1 MPKPATS
8 PPSARPSSPSPR
20 PAAPPL
26 AKFSRPR
33 LYHVTRR
40 ERLFRALDAARAHP
54 IVWIAGAPGAGK
66 STLVASYV
74 EARKAPGIWFQ
85 ADAGDADP
93 GTFFHYLR
101 IAAEDVAGRRAKA
114 AAALPRYGAEYAHDL
129 PAFTRRFL
137 REFFALF
144 PEDSMFVVDNF
155 HEAPGDPAWRV
166 AFAEGLRE
174 IPAGDTLVFLSR
186 TPPPPEMARL
196 VADQSIVQI
205 DGHALRFQPDEAR
218 AMIDGHAL
226 DPAAGEAILR
236 ASDGWAA
243 GLVLMREHAR
253 RTGLDGAAILGDAL
267 PEGKEAVFSFFTG
280 EIFNRARPENQRTLL
295 LAALLPSVAAGD
307 AAAIADNPDAP
318 RMLDYLYRHHLFTD
332 RRRAGPDPLYQFHAL
347 FREFLLDEG
356 RRRLSADERRSALVR
371 AGDALVG
378 RADFDGA
385 AALYVEAQAWPALAG
400 MALHAAPFLLDEGRP
415 QKLAEWIDALP
426 AGTAAAEPRLPLA
439 LGLAVLY
446 SDPPRAKALLAEAFA
461 GFEARGDT
469 RRQLITAAAAVDC
482 HYFEWADFA
491 PLDRWIGVL
500 ETLTDPRP
508 EFTAIADAL
517 RVWSCFLIALLF
529 RRPDHP
535 RVAEC
540 AARVT
545 TLLADPAIEM
555 VPVNARLNAASIL
568 FNYSNWKTKGE
579 TADALI
585 ARVGP
590 WLDEPQATPLNRV
603 WWRFHL
609 AFNRQ
614 IRGRYAEAERTME
627 ETEAIAREHG
637 LNSVLFECYHAE
649 LTTLISA
656 RDAAGAAAALE
667 RLRSVLQPSRRMD
680 VAYFRNQ
687 EAGVRML
694 EHRHAEAVAAAI
706 DAVAIGRE
714 AGLPP
719 LQLPH
724 FLVRQALA
732 RALVPDASGA
742 LACYD
747 EAIALADGVDRRNF
761 EFQRRLLGAY
771 FALVEGRR
779 DEAAALLAAI
789 LPECRDAAYPGVF
802 RNAPDIAVPLFAL
815 ALERGIEPDYVRS
828 RIRERRLSA
837 PSPATPGWPWP
848 LAIRTLGAFELARDG
863 EPVVSSGKAQK
874 KPLELLKAL
883 VAHGGRNVDA
893 ALLTARVWPDAE
905 GDDAKTS
912 FDSNLYRLRKLVAV
926 DQALTLSDG
935 RLSLNPAVVW
945 VDTWAFERVLDAGA
959 AGAAP
964 DIDGALALYRG
975 PFLGL
980 EDAPAW
986 ALPLRDRLAA
996 RLSRVVLEAGEARER
1011 GGDWAGAKAL
1021 YQRALELDNL
1031 AEPIYRRLMI
1041 AQVEAGDPA
1050 GALVTY
1056 RRCRELLSIVLGRPP
1071 AAETEA
1077 LRARLAAP
1085 S

>member
-1 MPKPATS
+1 MRGPRRRRSPSSAGRGSTRSPAASACSARSTRRARTRSSGSPAPPGQASRPWWRATS
-8 PPSARPSSPSPR
+8 KHASS
-20 PAAPPL
+20 
-26 AKFSRPR
+26 
-33 LYHVTRR
+33 
-40 ERLFRALDAARAHP
+40 
-54 IVWIAGAPGAGK
+54 
-66 STLVASYV
+66 
-74 EARKAPGIWFQ
+74 PGIWFQ

-101 IAAEDVAGRRAKA
+101 IAAEEVAGRRARA

-144 PEDSMFVVDNF
+144 PEGSLFVVDNF

-196 VADQSIVQI
+196 VADQSIAQI
-205 DGHALRFQPDEAR
+205 DAQALRFLPDEAR
-218 AMIDGHAL
+218 EMIDGHAL
-226 DPAAGEAILR
+226 DPATGDAILR

-253 RTGLDGAAILGDAL
+253 RAGLGGAAILGDAL
-267 PEGKEAVFSFFTG
+267 PEGKEAVFAFFTG

-295 LAALLPSVAAGD
+295 LAALLPSVAADD

-332 RRRAGPDPLYQFHAL
+332 RRRAGPNPVYQFHAL
-347 FREFLLDEG
+347 FREFLLAEG
-356 RRRLSADERRSALVR
+356 RRRLGADERRGALVR

-385 AALYVEAQAWPALAG
+385 AALYVEAEAWSALAG
-400 MALHAAPFLLDEGRP
+400 LALHAAPFLLEEARQ
-415 QKLAEWIDALP
+415 QKLATWIGALP
-426 AGTAAAEPRLPLA
+426 PGAMAAEPRLPLA
-439 LGLAVLY
+439 LALAVLY
-446 SDPPRAKALLAEAFA
+446 ADPPRAKSLLADAYD

-491 PLDRWIGVL
+491 PLDRWIVVL
-500 ETLTDPRP
+500 ESLTDPP
-508 EFTAIADAL
+508 PDFASVADAL

-545 TLLADPAIEM
+545 ALLADPGIET

-568 FNYSNWKTKGE
+568 FNYSNWKTKGD
-579 TADALI
+579 TADGLVS
-585 ARVGP
+585 RVGP

-614 IRGRYAEAERTME
+614 IRGRYAEAERTMR

-656 RDAAGAAAALE
+656 RDVGGATAALE

-694 EHRHAEAVAAAI
+694 EHRHAEAVAAAV

-719 LQLPH
+719 LQIPH

-732 RALVPDASGA
+732 RALVPDAPGA

-747 EAIALADGVDRRNF
+747 EAIALADGIDRRNF
-761 EFQRRLLGAY
+761 AFQQRLLGAY
-771 FALVEGRR
+771 FALADGRR
-779 DEAAALLAAI
+779 DDAAGLLAAI
-789 LPECRDAAYPGVF
+789 LPECREAAYPGVF

-815 ALERGIEPDYVRS
+815 ALERGIEPEYVRG
-828 RIRERRLSA
+828 RIRERRLAA
-837 PSPATPGWPWP
+837 PSPAAAGWPWP
-848 LAIRTLGAFELARDG
+848 LAVRTLGAFELARDG
-863 EPVVSSGKAQK
+863 QPVVSSGKAQK

-893 ALLTARVWPDAE
+893 ALLTAKVWPDAE
-905 GDDAKTS
+905 GDDAKNS
-912 FDSNLYRLRKLVAV
+912 FDSNLYRLRRLVAV
-926 DQALTLSDG
+926 DHALTLADG

-945 VDTWAFERVLDAGA
+945 VDTWAFEMVLDAGGSDA
-959 AGAAP
+959 AAHVDA
-964 DIDGALALYRG
+964 ALALYRG
-975 PFLGL
+975 SFLGL
-980 EDAPAW
+980 EDAPPW

-996 RLSRVVLEAGEARER
+996 RLSRFVLGAGEARER
-1011 GGDWAGAKAL
+1011 RGDWAGAKAL

-1031 AEPIYRRLMI
+1031 AEPIYRRLMV
-1041 AQVEAGDPA
+1041 AQVELGDPA

-1056 RRCRELLSIVLGRPP
+1056 RRCRELLSIVLGRAP

-1077 LRARLAAP
+1077 LRARLIEAR
-1085 S
+1085 